1 MKILRPISTLVCC
14 LMWTASAAAQTSP
27 PPSGAESGGG
37 EQTSREAESETARG
51 PEEARGNPRAE
62 RD

>member
-27 PPSGAESGGG
+27 PPSGAETRG